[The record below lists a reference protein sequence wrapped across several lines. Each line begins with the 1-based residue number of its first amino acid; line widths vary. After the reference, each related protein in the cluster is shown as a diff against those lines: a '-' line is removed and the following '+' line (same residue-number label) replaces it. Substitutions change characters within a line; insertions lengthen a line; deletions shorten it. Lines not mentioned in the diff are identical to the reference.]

1 MSLNKE
7 PRVSII
13 MPAFNAEKYVE
24 QAIQSILEQTYK
36 NWELLICDDA
46 STDNT
51 YLILIE
57 LRKG

>member
-24 QAIQSILEQTYK
+24 QAIQSILEQAYK

-46 STDNT
+46 STDRT